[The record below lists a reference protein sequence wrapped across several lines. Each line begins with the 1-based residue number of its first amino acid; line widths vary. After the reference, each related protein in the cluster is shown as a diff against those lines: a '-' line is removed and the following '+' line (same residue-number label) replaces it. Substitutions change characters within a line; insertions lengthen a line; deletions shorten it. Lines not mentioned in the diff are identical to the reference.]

1 MFCPGALADRVRIN
15 RTYLL
20 ARTLV
25 LTLLLLLCHHLCAG
39 QVKSPVDASN
49 FHAALDDNAAGGAY
63 RGKPYV
69 SKGDFKD
76 F

>member
-1 MFCPGALADRVRIN
+1 
-15 RTYLL
+15 
-20 ARTLV
+20 V
-25 LTLLLLLCHHLCAG
+25 L
-39 QVKSPVDASN
+39 QVKSPADASN
-49 FHAALDDNAAGGAY
+49 FHAAVDDNAAGGAY

>member
-1 MFCPGALADRVRIN
+1 MRWVLCCVCPPPP
-15 RTYLL
+15 
-20 ARTLV
+20 
-25 LTLLLLLCHHLCAG
+25 
-39 QVKSPVDASN
+39 QVKSAVDASN

-63 RGKPYV
+63 RGKPYT